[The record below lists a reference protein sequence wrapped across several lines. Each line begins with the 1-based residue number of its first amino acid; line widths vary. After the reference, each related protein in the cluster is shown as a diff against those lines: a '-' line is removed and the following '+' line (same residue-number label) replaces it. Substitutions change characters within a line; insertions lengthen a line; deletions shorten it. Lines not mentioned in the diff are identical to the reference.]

1 MVLPPLTYPG
11 NVLAPYA
18 KSININ
24 DRIMAAYLGDVL
36 PGGWV
41 GVFKGGGC
49 PQPAAALVQ
58 PA

>member
-18 KSININ
+18 KAININ

-36 PGGWV
+36 PGKLWA
-41 GVFKGGGC
+41 
-49 PQPAAALVQ
+49 QQLWAQQLQ
-58 PA
+58 LQ